1 MSSSYSI
8 PCRGN
13 AIFGLPDPL
22 VKPAYAEEEQDYTEH
37 CGKGSESIGVRATPM
52 TFDMTDR
59 GIGTSE
65 RLWRRSSQ

>member
-1 MSSSYSI
+1 M
-8 PCRGN
+8 
-13 AIFGLPDPL
+13 
-22 VKPAYAEEEQDYTEH
+22 VHEEEMNSPNNKPNIIYIMVTEENS
-37 CGKGSESIGVRATPM
+37 GQPLKVSLSGEKLESIGVRATPM